1 MSIVVKILPGRVIF
15 DGTGEGAVLKS
26 DIPIGFFGHID
37 PETGIYRETGHP
49 LDGKSL
55 AGRVLVF
62 PSAKGS
68 TVGSYVIYALQKT
81 GQAPAAMILR
91 ECDTIVAVGA
101 IIGEVPTIDNVDIS
115 KLAENAKVQVK
126 GSEVSIEEG

>member
-1 MSIVVKILPGRVIF
+1 MSVATKKLTGRAIF
-15 DGTGEGAVLKS
+15 EGAGAGTVLKS
-26 DIPIGFFGHID
+26 DVPMGFFGHID

-49 LDGKSL
+49 LDGKLL

-68 TVGSYVIYALQKT
+68 TVGSYVIYALRKT
-81 GQAPAAMILR
+81 GKAPAAMILR

-115 KLAENAKVQVK
+115 KLANNAKVRVK